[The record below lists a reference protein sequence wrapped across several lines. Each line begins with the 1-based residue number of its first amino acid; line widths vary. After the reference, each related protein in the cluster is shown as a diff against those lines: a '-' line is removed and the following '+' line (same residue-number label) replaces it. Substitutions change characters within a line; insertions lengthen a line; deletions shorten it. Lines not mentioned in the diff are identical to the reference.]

1 MPHPRLLKKLSTWA
15 SAITLALGM
24 SVVAGAVVS
33 ASASAATQSTLYA
46 SPGGSGTACSLATP
60 CALTEAR
67 AVVETLNSGMTGN
80 ITVYLMGG
88 TYQLTSTFKLGPQ
101 DSGENGHD
109 VDYEAYPGQVP
120 VLSGAI
126 KVTGWSLYNSSLN
139 IYRAAVP
146 AGTDSSQL
154 FVNGARAVRARTASN
169 PAGFTLSGSSFVTSS
184 SAYLS
189 YTNQSDIV
197 IVDDNDWKEMRCPL
211 SSITKTSSGGSS
223 LNVNPTCFAGN
234 NTSIPNVGF
243 PFNGSGLPKFDA
255 VSWIENAYQ
264 LLTTPGQFYLDTS
277 ADYLYYIP
285 LSGQNMSTAD
295 VELPTQQELVDLSG
309 TPGHLTPIND
319 TASGITYSGTSWSH
333 ETGRTYGDYD
343 NDVHATTN
351 NGDSASYTFTGS
363 GIEVLTEENSD
374 EGNIG
379 VYIDGKLNETVSAD
393 DPSQRLA
400 QQAVISIS
408 GLSVG
413 SHTIELVKES
423 GTYMLL
429 DALVV
434 IPTAISPVHN
444 ITFSGITFE
453 YTTWNTPTTT
463 GYFDNQSGVLWDPST
478 DTPVK
483 TPAAVQVHRGDDIDF
498 IGDVIQHTG
507 DTGIDLADGTQ
518 NSAVTGDYITDTSA
532 SGVDVGEAD
541 DYYQNLTALM
551 TLDDTISENTITHVG
566 MDYHDDVG
574 VWAGYTRGMTLSN
587 NDIGYS
593 PYGGISVGWGWGWE
607 SPCSMQ
613 EAQGLTTCRH
623 GTNYAGDN
631 QILDND
637 IHNIMLYTFDNG
649 AIYTNGG
656 QGGGNGS
663 LTSDISGNVGA
674 EALNSDNMIY
684 PDEGSSYWDIT
695 DNVIRF
701 GGTDWIGMW
710 TPTINNITV
719 DDNYSDNSNKYD
731 YGTDTSF
738 TQATIVSDG
747 AWPAAAQAII
757 AAAGPSEQYKPVTGL
772 IDDDDLGISYTGADW
787 IASELRGLGD
797 LDDGIHSTTAN
808 GAYASY
814 TFTGTGISVIS
825 EKNSDEGNMEV
836 YIDGADKGSY
846 SADSS
851 TREAQ
856 QVIYSVS
863 GLTPGSHTLKI
874 VKDSGTYMLLDGLDV
889 TRTINDNDAAV
900 AYTGSW
906 YDSAD
911 RGDGDYDN
919 DVHATTAN
927 GDSVTV
933 TFYGSAI
940 KFLTEKYSD
949 EGTIGVSLDGTSEG
963 TVNAD
968 ATTRSAQQVLYS
980 VSGLTVGRHTL
991 TLTKESGTYM
1001 LVDRFDV
1008 S

>member
-1 MPHPRLLKKLSTWA
+1 MIHVRFRHLPAWFGTLGLLA
-15 SAITLALGM
+15 GAL
-24 SVVAGAVVS
+24 VAGGA
-33 ASASAATQSTLYA
+33 AGASAAAEPTLYA
-46 SPGGSGTACSLATP
+46 SPSGSGTACSLAAP
-60 CALTEAR
+60 CTLTEAR
-67 AVVETLNSGMTGN
+67 SVVETLNSAMTGN
-80 ITVYLMGG
+80 ITVYLLGG
-88 TYQLTSTFKLGPQ
+88 TYALTSTFQLGVK

-120 VLSGAI
+120 VLSGAT
-126 KVTGWSLYNSSLN
+126 KVTGWSEYNSSLH
-139 IYRAAVP
+139 IYRAPVSS
-146 AGTDSSQL
+146 GIDSSQL
-154 FVNGARAVRARTASN
+154 FVNGVRAVRARDASN
-169 PAGFTLSGSSFVTSS
+169 PGGFTLSGSSFVTSS

-189 YTNQSDIV
+189 YTNTSDIV
-197 IVDDNDWKEMRCPL
+197 IVDDNDWKQMRCPL

-223 LNVNPTCFAGN
+223 LNVNPTCFSGN
-234 NTSIPNVGF
+234 NSSIPNVGF
-243 PFNGSGLPKFDA
+243 PFNGSGLPRFDA
-255 VSWIENAYQ
+255 VTWIENAYQ

-277 ADYLYYIP
+277 AHYLYYIP

-295 VELPTQQELVDLSG
+295 VEIPTLQEVVDVSG

-319 TASGITYSGTSWSH
+319 NASGITYSGSSWSD
-333 ETGRTYGDYD
+333 ETGRTFGDYD
-343 NDVHATTN
+343 NDVHSTTN

-363 GIEVLTEENSD
+363 GIEALTEENSD

-379 VYIDGKLNETVSAD
+379 VYIDGSLKETVSAVD
-393 DPSQRLA
+393 STERLA

-408 GLSVG
+408 GLSQG
-413 SHTIELVKES
+413 SHTLKLVKES

-444 ITFSGITFE
+444 ISFSGITIE
-453 YTTWNTPTTT
+453 YSTWNVPTTS
-463 GYFDNQSGVLWDPST
+463 GYFDNQSGVLWNPSN

-498 IGDVIQHTG
+498 TDDVIQHTG

-518 NSAVTGDYITDTSA
+518 NSAVTGDWITDTSA
-532 SGVDVGEAD
+532 SGVDVGEVD
-541 DYYQNLTALM
+541 DYYQNITGLM
-551 TLDDTISENTITHVG
+551 TLDDTVSENTITHVG
-566 MDYHDDVG
+566 LEYHDDVG
-574 VWAGYTRGMTLSN
+574 VWAGYTRGLAISN

-593 PYGGISVGWGWGWE
+593 SYGGISEGWGWGWE

-613 EAQGLTTCRH
+613 SAQKGLTTCRH

-631 QILDND
+631 TISDND

-663 LTSDISGNVGA
+663 LTSTISGNVGA

-684 PDEGSSYWDIT
+684 PDEGSSYWNINN
-695 DNVIRF
+695 NVIRF

-738 TQATIVSDG
+738 TQATIVSNG
-747 AWPAAAQAII
+747 AWPAAANAII

-772 IDDDDLGISYTGADW
+772 IDDDDLGIVYTGDW
-787 IASELRGLGD
+787 YSSLLRGDGD
-797 LDDGIHSTTAN
+797 LNDGVHATEAN
-808 GAYASY
+808 GASASY

-825 EKNSDEGNMEV
+825 EKDSNEGNMEV
-836 YIDGADKGSY
+836 YIDGSDKGAF

-851 TREAQ
+851 GLEAQ
-856 QVIYSVS
+856 QTIYSVS
-863 GLTPGSHTLKI
+863 GLAAGGHTLKI

-900 AYTGSW
+900 DYTGSW
-906 YDSAD
+906 YDQSD
-911 RGDGDYDN
+911 RGLGDYDN

-927 GDSVTV
+927 GDEVTV

-940 KFLTEKYSD
+940 SYLTEKYSD

-963 TVNAD
+963 TVNAS

-980 VSGLTVGRHTL
+980 VHGLTVGRHTL